1 MTMPVS
7 RTTIRKSTT
16 SIWTLSLLFVTLAAA
31 LQLAGSQSVEFTD
44 SEPSTDTI
52 GIGAQREILIC
63 SGICDDGEGVLK
75 DPDLVIEYQ
84 WNRRVPVCSGLS
96 CDTASCGDL
105 EIKLGQLQLS
115 EFECERHKYEL
126 QRNGCAC
133 TEAEP
138 TPPPT
143 PPPITPPTEPPKVA
157 EPPKVTSSINESE
170 NLAVETT
177 KMKPGMKIGVAGI
190 AVLVALGLFAVIYI
204 GVKHDEKL
212 QARRSSRARKQIPEM
227 LDEASYAEA

>member
-7 RTTIRKSTT
+7 RRIIRKSTT
-16 SIWTLSLLFVTLAAA
+16 SFWTLSLLFVTLAAA
-31 LQLAGSQSVEFTD
+31 LQLAGSQSVEFND

-63 SGICDDGEGVLK
+63 SGICDEEGGVLK
-75 DPDLVIEYQ
+75 DPDLVIDYQ

-105 EIKLGQLQLS
+105 EIKLSQLQLS

-133 TEAEP
+133 KEAEP

-143 PPPITPPTEPPKVA
+143 PPPITPPTEPPKL
-157 EPPKVTSSINESE
+157 TSSINESE
-170 NLAVETT
+170 NIAVATNQ
-177 KMKPGMKIGVAGI
+177 MKPGMKIGVVGI
-190 AVLVALGLFAVIYI
+190 AVLVALGLFAVIYM

-212 QARRSSRARKQIPEM
+212 QARRSSRAQKQIPESR
-227 LDEASYAEA
+227 DEASYAEA